1 MPGASRAR
9 RSFADDLKENEV
21 LYAAEW
27 PCRHDRLRFFLG
39 STIPPSLRLRCCG
52 YLPRWKIFHPFS
64 KSKRWSRRKILHRRV
79 RLDRAWG
86 RDPDGPISSHYG
98 PWNIWKFWQSPKGD
112 YAGRSAIGESFSTC
126 RSTETPIGGCLF
138 PLGTLKNF
146 QSPTSDRG
154 GKSLVR
160 GCFSTERGQR
170 DPRPAFS
177 STVTSLPPERSD
189 HSRKCQVRGCVP
201 YGPRE
206 RIRDR
211 RLFRSDTFFQKF
223 SKSKRWLHRKI
234 CDRRVVLDQ
243 PVEKYRDRRVFRSD
257 TFFQKFSKS
266 KRWLHWKIC
275 DRRVVLDRPV
285 EKYRDRRL
293 FRSEDTFSK
302 KCSKSKKKKKKK
314 LLTHYHRSKAL
325 VEIDISMSSPGRG
338 PSETSSWLFFF
349 SFFPIVQFLRA
360 KRAPVSPRR
369 SVKISARSVHA
380 LWLKVEKTASR
391 HLFLPF
397 FVFFGLFRTRKRLS
411 RHPLAISDREEP
423 RSLRYRPASRLD
435 SSTPKKKSPRP
446 DCPWFFYPIRKARW
460 RICATVDGFWRFPTC
475 HRLRPGTVRRAFWR
489 WIRFCNYIPQMS

>member
-1 MPGASRAR
+1 MTVSSR
-9 RSFADDLKENEV
+9 S
-21 LYAAEW
+21 AEIL
-27 PCRHDRLRFFLG
+27 PRFYD
-39 STIPPSLRLRCCG
+39 PPSLRLRCCG
-52 YLPRWKIFHPFS
+52 CLPRWKICHPFS
-64 KSKRWSRRKILHRRV
+64 KSKRWSRRKIRHRRV

-86 RDPDGPISSHYG
+86 RDPDGRISSHYG
-98 PWNIWKFWQSPKGD
+98 PWNVLKFWQSPKGD
-112 YAGRSAIGESFSTC
+112 YAGRSAIGQSFSTC

-177 STVTSLPPERSD
+177 STVTSLPPERGD
-189 HSRKCQVRGCVP
+189 HGRKCQVRGCVP

-211 RLFRSDTFFQKF
+211 R
-223 SKSKRWLHRKI
+223 
-234 CDRRVVLDQ
+234 
-243 PVEKYRDRRVFRSD
+243 
-257 TFFQKFSKS
+257 
-266 KRWLHWKIC
+266 
-275 DRRVVLDRPV
+275 VVLDRPV
-285 EKYRDRRL
+285 ENYRDRRL

-302 KCSKSKKKKKKK
+302 KFSKSKKKKKKSYSHITTVRK
-314 LLTHYHRSKAL
+314 LSSRPTFLSHRQDE
-325 VEIDISMSSPGRG
+325 VRVRPRPG
-338 PSETSSWLFFF
+338 FFF
-349 SFFPIVQFLRA
+349 SFFSIVQFLRA

-397 FVFFGLFRTRKRLS
+397 FVSFGLFRTTKRLS

-446 DCPWFFYPIRKARW
+446 DWPWFFYPIWKARW

-475 HRLRPGTVRRAFWR
+475 HRLRWGSVRRAFWR